1 MCKFDPLPST
11 AAQSAEDQTSIMP
24 PASDGRICRWIS
36 RLKKPNKTRKLNN
49 TWNLTGFW
57 KTEGPPEDLYSARK
71 LFWDTTLWLR
81 DGICGGTRK
90 MTRSDYLE
98 LKNVVKTL
106 VFGPIVPTERKAWTM
121 SALIELRG
129 LSRIRT
135 KICSS
140 FSRLMK
146 FPNQDLLAS
155 LQTDQ
160 WIKKQISSHV
170 VHKHKRRTIPD
181 NCIRIH
187 IFITKC
193 N

>member
-1 MCKFDPLPST
+1 
-11 AAQSAEDQTSIMP
+11 MP
-24 PASDGRICRWIS
+24 PASDGPICRWIS
-36 RLKKPNKTRKLNN
+36 TTVLTGSTLPKFRAVKLKKKISKLNN

-81 DGICGGTRK
+81 DGIWGGPRK

-98 LKNVVKTL
+98 LKNVVKMF
-106 VFGPIVPTERKAWTM
+106 VFSLIVPTERKAWTM

-160 WIKKQISSHV
+160 WVKKKNRLALLTCCTQA
-170 VHKHKRRTIPD
+170 KEERRTKEEQ
-181 NCIRIH
+181 
-187 IFITKC
+187 FLITA
-193 N
+193 

>member
-1 MCKFDPLPST
+1 MGPS
-11 AAQSAEDQTSIMP
+11 A
-24 PASDGRICRWIS
+24 DGFQLQYLQGVLYLNSGLS
-36 RLKKPNKTRKLNN
+36 RLKKKKSKLNN

-81 DGICGGTRK
+81 DGIWGGPRK

-98 LKNVVKTL
+98 LKNVVKMFVFSL
-106 VFGPIVPTERKAWTM
+106 VVPTERKAWTM

-160 WIKKQISSHV
+160 WVKKKQISSAHMLYAS
-170 VHKHKRRTIPD
+170 KRRKKNKRRTVPD

-187 IFITKC
+187 FFF
-193 N
+193 

>member
-1 MCKFDPLPST
+1 MGPS
-11 AAQSAEDQTSIMP
+11 A
-24 PASDGRICRWIS
+24 DGFQLQYLQGVLYLNSGLS
-36 RLKKPNKTRKLNN
+36 RLKKKKSKLNN

-81 DGICGGTRK
+81 DGIWGGPRK

-98 LKNVVKTL
+98 LKNVVKMF
-106 VFGPIVPTERKAWTM
+106 VFSLIVPTERKAWTM

-160 WIKKQISSHV
+160 WVKKNRLALLSHV
-170 VHKHKRRTIPD
+170 VRKQKKKEEQKK
-181 NCIRIH
+181 NSSW
-187 IFITKC
+187 
-193 N
+193 